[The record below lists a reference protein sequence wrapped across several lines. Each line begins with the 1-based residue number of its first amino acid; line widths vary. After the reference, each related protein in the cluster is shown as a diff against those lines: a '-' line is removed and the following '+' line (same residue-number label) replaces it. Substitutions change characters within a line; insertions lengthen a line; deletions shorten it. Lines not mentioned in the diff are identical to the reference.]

1 MDNLSFV
8 LMVLFNPPLL
18 VLLLILYF
26 LGKLLGKLTVRMNI
40 WKFLLLAY
48 FGIFL
53 IEPFLEGGWFFGTIF
68 LLGFFSNHIARLPD
82 ILSWAEGLGDIYF
95 AFKYRQTFEDLRSED
110 RRADESRRTE
120 QEEAARQ
127 NSGSSRTQERWKE
140 DAKQH
145 RSKASGDAGNAQGQ
159 QRNGQNS
166 GSENTYTRFN
176 PQTAQGTKQGASTLR
191 DQHLRTLGLE
201 PGRPYSLRE
210 MKRAYSHRVI
220 ETHPDQGGSAQDLQ
234 RVRSAWEWLQK
245 NAAT

>member
-1 MDNLSFV
+1 M
-8 LMVLFNPPLL
+8 
-18 VLLLILYF
+18 
-26 LGKLLGKLTVRMNI
+26 LGKLTVQMNI

-68 LLGFFSNHIARLPD
+68 LLGFSSNHIARLPD

-95 AFKYRQTFEDLRSED
+95 AYKYRQTFEDIRSED

-127 NSGSSRTQERWKE
+127 NSGSSRTQDRWKE
-140 DAKQH
+140 EAKQH
-145 RSKASGDAGNAQGQ
+145 RSKASGDDGNAQGQ

-166 GSENTYTRFN
+166 DSENTYTRFN

-191 DQHLRTLGLE
+191 DQHLRTLGME

-210 MKRAYSHRVI
+210 RKRAYSHWVI
-220 ETHPDQGGSAQDLQ
+220 ETHPDQGESAQDFQ
-234 RVRSAWEWLQK
+234 RVRSAWEWLKK
-245 NAAT
+245 NFGV